1 MIMKTTTLYISV
13 FLILLVATS
22 CETTEKIDDF
32 PLRPSK
38 LVVNSYFSA
47 DSSWAIQVSKSLSV
61 LDNADLQM
69 VNNASIDIFKNDE
82 LIDTIRGAGTEGWYH
97 SDLLP
102 EAGKHYS
109 INVTTPDFSNI
120 ISAEDIAPEPVPISK
135 VSFTLKD
142 SSFYYSHHQGFIGE
156 EYFSPVYGRVEGT
169 FNITISDPAATE
181 NYYQLSLHSYNPYY
195 DYEDSTIAYTE
206 KRQIS
211 FTTNDPVA
219 GDDDSNDAYRSD
231 LLFSD
236 DFFNGQNYQLK
247 ITIMDWDATL
257 DKEYIIELLS
267 LNKAGYLYRRSVE
280 DYRNSKGDPFSEP
293 VLIYSNIENGFGIF
307 AGYAVDTYSHQLFI
321 E

>member
-1 MIMKTTTLYISV
+1 MKTTTLFTTM
-13 FLILLVATS
+13 FLVLLLTSS

-47 DSSWAIQVSKSLSV
+47 DSVWAIQVSKSLSV

-82 LIDTIRGAGTEGWYH
+82 LIDTIRGVESDGWYH
-97 SDLLP
+97 SDQLP
-102 EAGKHYS
+102 EAGENYS
-109 INVTTPDFSNI
+109 INVSTPDFSSI

-135 VSFTLKD
+135 VSFTLID
-142 SSFYYSHHQGFIGE
+142 SSFYHNHRQAIIGG
-156 EYFSPVYGRVEGT
+156 EYYTPVYGRVEGI
-169 FNITISDPAATE
+169 FNITISDPVARE
-181 NYYQLSLHSYNPYY
+181 NFYQLSLYAYNPYF

-219 GDDDSNDAYRSD
+219 GDDNNDAYLSD

-257 DKEYIIELLS
+257 DKEYIIELIS

-307 AGYAVDTYSHQLFI
+307 AGYAVDTYPYQLFLD
-321 E
+321 

>member
-1 MIMKTTTLYISV
+1 MKATTLFTSV

-47 DSSWAIQVSKSLSV
+47 DSVWAIQVSKSLSV

-69 VNNASIDIFKNDE
+69 VNNVSIDVFKNDE
-82 LIDTIRGAGTEGWYH
+82 LIDTIRGPGQDGWYR
-97 SDLLP
+97 SDLSLP
-102 EAGKHYS
+102 EAGENYS
-109 INVTTPDFSNI
+109 INVSTPDFSSVI
-120 ISAEDIAPEPVPISK
+120 YAEDIAPEPVPISK
-135 VSFTLKD
+135 VSFTLID
-142 SSFYYSHHQGFIGE
+142 SSFYYDHYLTETGD
-156 EYFSPVYGRVEGT
+156 EYYTRIYGMVEGR
-169 FNITISDPAATE
+169 FNITISDPAAME
-181 NYYQLSLHSYNPYY
+181 NYYQLSLYAYNEGYY
-195 DYEDSTIAYTE
+195 YHEDSIISYRE
-206 KRQIS
+206 KRQIY

-219 GDDDSNDAYRSD
+219 GDNDDSHRSS

-236 DFFNGQNYQLK
+236 DIFNGQNYQLK
-247 ITIMDWDATL
+247 VAIIDHNATL
-257 DKEYIIELLS
+257 DKEYVIELLS
-267 LNKAGYLYRRSVE
+267 FTRAGYLYRRSVE

-307 AGYAVDTYSHQLFI
+307 AGYGVNTYPFQLFI